1 MFSESK
7 TKKFEAEE
15 KMWEGK
21 GIVENLF
28 HLLWTK
34 DPVFGTSNFFLFK
47 KTI

>member
-7 TKKFEAEE
+7 TKRFETEE
-15 KMWEGK
+15 KIWEGK

-34 DPVFGTSNFFLFK
+34 DPVFGTSFLS
-47 KTI
+47 ISL

>member
-7 TKKFEAEE
+7 TKKFETEE
-15 KMWEGK
+15 KIWEGK

-34 DPVFGTSNFFLFK
+34 DPVFGTSFS
-47 KTI
+47 I